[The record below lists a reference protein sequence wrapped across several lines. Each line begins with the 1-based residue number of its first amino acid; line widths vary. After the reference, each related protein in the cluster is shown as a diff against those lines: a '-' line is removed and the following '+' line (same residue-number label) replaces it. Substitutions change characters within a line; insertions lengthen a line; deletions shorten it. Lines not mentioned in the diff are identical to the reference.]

1 MPPILQQ
8 LLTVAVAAACFVGAF
23 FTSSNQAI
31 STALVGAGT
40 FTLGLLTPQ
49 IGAKR

>member
-23 FTSSNQAI
+23 FTREDQAI
-31 STALVGAGT
+31 SSALVGAGA
-40 FTLGLLTPQ
+40 FTMGLLGPQ
-49 IGAKR
+49 IGGKK